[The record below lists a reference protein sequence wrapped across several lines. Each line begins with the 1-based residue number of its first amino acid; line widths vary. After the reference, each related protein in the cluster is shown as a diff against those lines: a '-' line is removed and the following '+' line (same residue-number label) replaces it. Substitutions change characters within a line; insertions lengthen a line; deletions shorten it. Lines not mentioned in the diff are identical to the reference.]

1 MTIAYL
7 SLGSNLGNREDYLAS
22 ALRLLE
28 DSRLRVLRLSDIYE
42 TEPREVT
49 DQPWFLNLVTEVET
63 DLAPEELLERAAR
76 VEAGLGRR
84 RLGVKGP
91 RTIDIDILLYGDLV
105 LDTAEL
111 TIPHP
116 RMARRRFVLEPLMEL
131 APKLLHPVLGR
142 TIRELAAGVGDQVV
156 RQYSRKR
163 TPGDGS

>member
-116 RMARRRFVLEPLMEL
+116 RLALRRFFFEPLLEL
-131 APKLLHPVLGR
+131 AP
-142 TIRELAAGVGDQVV
+142 
-156 RQYSRKR
+156 
-163 TPGDGS
+163 